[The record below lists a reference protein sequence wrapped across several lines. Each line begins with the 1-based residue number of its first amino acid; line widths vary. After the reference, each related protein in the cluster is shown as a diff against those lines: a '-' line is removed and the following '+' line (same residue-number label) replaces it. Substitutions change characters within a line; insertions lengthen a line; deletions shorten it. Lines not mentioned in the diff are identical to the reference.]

1 MKEIKV
7 KLKINKYANVVDSV
21 LPKGIKQYCVD
32 QTCKNLARKQI
43 ENFNKR
49 FNQCQ
54 KKSV

>member
-21 LPKGIKQYCVD
+21 LHTGIKQYCVD